1 MRHSL
6 QRFIAYGEDII
17 RRAERGDWDALM
29 ICGFANMTAVSIVV
43 IALAVVFNLGQHRA
57 YLAQLNVCLAAVKIA
72 RGTP

>member
-1 MRHSL
+1 MLPNARKRTSGWTGIAAGTPDMRHSL

-43 IALAVVFNLGQHRA
+43 IALAVVFNL
-57 YLAQLNVCLAAVKIA
+57 VWK
-72 RGTP
+72 

>member
-17 RRAERGDWDALM
+17 RRDERGDWDALM
-29 ICGFANMTAVSIVV
+29 ICGFANLGDQLSRQD
-43 IALAVVFNLGQHRA
+43 LGQHQA
-57 YLAQLNVCLAAVKIA
+57 YLAQLNACLAAVKIA

>member
-29 ICGFANMTAVSIVV
+29 IFGFANMTAVSIVV
-43 IALAVVFNLGQHRA
+43 IALAVVFNL
-57 YLAQLNVCLAAVKIA
+57 VWK
-72 RGTP
+72 

>member
-1 MRHSL
+1 M
-6 QRFIAYGEDII
+6 G
-17 RRAERGDWDALM
+17 
-29 ICGFANMTAVSIVV
+29 NMTAVSIVV